1 MKKIKQIKNRTDINT
16 EKQKQI
22 KNRTDMK
29 TPNRSPLPLQA
40 HSKKIEMFF

>member
-29 TPNRSPLPLQA
+29 TPNRSPLVGHGEKSL
-40 HSKKIEMFF
+40 